1 MSMPLS
7 HPIIAR
13 FWAVAIGAF
22 LMPLLVAHASVFSL
36 SGDSWNGWVPTD
48 GLPWEKAYETEMVV
62 DGQRLMLHL
71 YSARYTEPV
80 IEQLKRRFAAAGATM
95 KYTATADGMTGFGRK
110 GALEVRVLVSSSE
123 TEPRHLIFLT
133 YRNPNARR
141 PIKDPVALYPHA
153 KKVSSVA
160 NLGTGTVY
168 LSLRTH
174 DTPMQVH
181 EFYERT
187 MAAEGWVRMTP
198 TMAERGGTTGMA
210 VFQRKK
216 KVCFIQVR
224 QGRGISANIS
234 ILVKKGI
241 R

>member
-1 MSMPLS
+1 MHMRLS
-7 HPIIAR
+7 QPIPARIRAIAL
-13 FWAVAIGAF
+13 AAF
-22 LMPLLVAHASVFSL
+22 LMPLFVAHASVFSL
-36 SGDSWNGWVPTD
+36 SGESWNGWVPTD
-48 GLPWEKAYETEMVV
+48 GLPWDKAYETEMVV
-62 DGQRLMLHL
+62 DEQRLQLHL

-80 IEQLKRRFAAAGATM
+80 VEQLKNRLAAAGATM
-95 KYTATADGMTGFGRK
+95 EYTATADGMTGFGRK
-110 GALEVRVLVSSSE
+110 GELEVRVLVSSSE
-123 TEPRHLIFLT
+123 TEPRHLIFLS
-133 YRNPNARR
+133 YRNPNHRR

-168 LSLRTH
+168 LSLRTQ
-174 DTPMQVH
+174 DTPMQVQ

-187 MAAEGWVRMTP
+187 LAAAGWVRMTP
-198 TMAERGGTTGMA
+198 AMAEKGGATGMA

-224 QGRGISANIS
+224 QERGISASIS

-241 R
+241 P